1 MTDNERMYWLT
12 RCLRL
17 ELKIASLEQLQ
28 RASWPLPRK
37 QHRRINTPDIAQMRE
52 WYAEGRSRREIAR
65 RLRMSEITV
74 RKYTR
79 GMQVVGEGE
88 T

>member
-1 MTDNERMYWLT
+1 MDDNERIYWLT

-17 ELKIASLEQLQ
+17 ELKIAGLEQLQ
-28 RASWPLPRK
+28 RASWPSPRK
-37 QHRRINTPDIAQMRE
+37 QHRRINAPDIAQMRE
-52 WYAEGRSRREIAR
+52 WYAEGRSRVEIAR

-79 GMQVVGEGE
+79 GVRIERN
-88 T
+88 